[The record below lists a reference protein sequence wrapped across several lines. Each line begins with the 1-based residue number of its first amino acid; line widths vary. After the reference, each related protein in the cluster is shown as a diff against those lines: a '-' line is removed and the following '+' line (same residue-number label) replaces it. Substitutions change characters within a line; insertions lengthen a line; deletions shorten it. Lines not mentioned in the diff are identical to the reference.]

1 MKLQV
6 VFTTLL
12 SVLTLSAHSIRQ
24 RHLGSN
30 GCMLKAF
37 GENAFVCV
45 CNSTYCDTVENTE
58 PQKASNG
65 EYSLYLSDNT
75 GKRLLHSYGST
86 SKQAKG
92 IEILVNVNATFQSI
106 IGFGGA
112 FTDAAGI
119 NIQSLSAN
127 TQRNLLASYYSTEG
141 IEYTLGRIPMAS
153 CDFSTHPYS
162 YDDNEGDFN
171 LTKFSLTLED
181 KKYKIPIIQAVM
193 GTYKRNL
200 TLFGSPWSAP
210 AWMKTNKNMTGKGSL
225 IGQPGGQYFKTWAM
239 YFVKFLKAYS
249 EVGIPIWGVTGQNE
263 PTDGFFTNFPFQAM
277 GWTPE
282 MQRDFIVKDLGP
294 ALQQN
299 SLGHVKIMILDDARV
314 QLPYWAEQ
322 VFSSEEARKYV
333 SGIAVHWYE
342 DFITPSLA
350 LASTHKKFPDKFL
363 LATEACA
370 GSMPWDIPKV
380 ALGSWKRGEDYA
392 HDIIQDLNNFV
403 SGWTDW
409 NIALDM
415 EGGPN
420 WVKNFVDSPVIVNA
434 KTDEFYKQPM
444 FYVLG
449 HFSKFVLPDSV
460 RIQLVPSQ
468 GLPKDVYVVAFQ
480 RPDKAIVCV
489 LLNKSGNTAS
499 LALRD
504 PSTGYINI
512 DLAAHTIQTV
522 LWWSS

>member
-1 MKLQV
+1 MGVKI
-6 VFTTLL
+6 
-12 SVLTLSAHSIRQ
+12 VLTHVLFALILSAYSEN
-24 RHLGSN
+24 LKGTF

-37 GENAFVCV
+37 GDNAYVCV

-58 PQKASNG
+58 PQKASKG
-65 EYSLYLSDNT
+65 GYSVYQSDNT
-75 GKRLLHSYGST
+75 GNRLVHSYGSA
-86 SKQAKG
+86 SKQKQG
-92 IEILVNVNATFQSI
+92 KEILVNQNTTFQSI

-127 TQRNLLASYYSTEG
+127 TQRNLLSSYYSTEG

-162 YDDNEGDFN
+162 YDDTDGDFN
-171 LTKFSLTLED
+171 LTKFSLAQED
-181 KKYKIPIIQAVM
+181 FKYKIPITQAVM
-193 GTYKRNL
+193 KTFKRNL
-200 TLFGSPWSAP
+200 TLFASPWSAP

-225 IGQPGGQYFKTWAM
+225 IGQPGGPYFKSWAL
-239 YFVKFLKAYS
+239 YFVKFLKAYADN
-249 EVGIPIWGVTGQNE
+249 GIPIWGLTGQNE
-263 PTDGFFTNFPFQAM
+263 PTDGMITNFPFQAM

-299 SLGHVKIMILDDARV
+299 SLGDVKLMILDDSRL

-322 VFSSEEARKYV
+322 VFSSEEARKFV
-333 SGIAVHWYE
+333 SGIAVHWYQ
-342 DFITPSLA
+342 DFVAPTLA
-350 LASTHKKFPDKFL
+350 LSSTHKMFPDKFL

-370 GSMPWDIPKV
+370 GSLPWNYPKV

-392 HDIIQDLNNFV
+392 HDIMQDLNNFV

-420 WVKNFVDSPVIVNA
+420 WVKNFVDSPIIVNA

-444 FYVLG
+444 FYVMG
-449 HFSKFVLPDSV
+449 HFSKFILPGSV
-460 RIQLVPSQ
+460 RIKLVPSQ
-468 GLPKDVYVVAFQ
+468 ALEKDTQIVGFR

-489 LLNKSGNTAS
+489 LLNKSSQDVT

-504 PSTGYINI
+504 PSVGYINV
-512 DLAAHTIQTV
+512 DLKPHSIQTV
-522 LWWSS
+522 LWWPS